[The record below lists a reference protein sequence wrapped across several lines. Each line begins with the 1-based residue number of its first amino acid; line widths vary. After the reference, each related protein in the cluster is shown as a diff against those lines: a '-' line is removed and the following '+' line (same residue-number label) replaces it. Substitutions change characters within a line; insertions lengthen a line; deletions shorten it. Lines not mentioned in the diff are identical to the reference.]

1 MMILLDILEKGQEK
15 NASDIHLVN
24 NEKVIYRVNG
34 ELIRD
39 EEIDKVSE
47 EFLINSIREIFTEK
61 QKEIFEKNKEI
72 DISFEDIKKRRY
84 RINLYNEKGYPAFSI
99 RILTKKIQN
108 FEELKLPE
116 ILKNMIE
123 YENGLVLVTGPTGS
137 GKSTTLAAMIE
148 EINQRE
154 ALSIVTIED
163 PVEYIF
169 ENKKSLIRQ
178 REIGRDTLSFA
189 NALKSVLRQDPDII
203 MVGELRDIESIEAAL
218 TAAETG
224 HLVFGTL
231 HTNGAVETINRLIDV
246 FSKEKQEQ
254 IKTQLSSTLRGV
266 VSQQLLLDKENKVV
280 PAFEILFVNTAVS
293 NHIASGKTN
302 QISIAIET
310 GQKYGMISMKEYIS
324 NMYKN
329 RVIDKKEYDRKRGY

>member
-1 MMILLDILEKGQEK
+1 MILLDILEKGQK
-15 NASDIHLVN
+15 KRASDIHLVN
-24 NEKVIYRVNG
+24 NEKVIYRING

-39 EEIDKVSE
+39 DEFDKVSE
-47 EFLINSIREIFTEK
+47 EFLINSIREILTEK

-72 DISFEDIKKRRY
+72 DIAFEDIKKRRY
-84 RINLYNEKGYPAFSI
+84 RINLYNEKGYPAYSI
-99 RILTKKIQN
+99 RILTKKIQS
-108 FEELKLPE
+108 FEELNLPKS
-116 ILKNMIE
+116 LKNMIR
-123 YENGLVLVTGPTGS
+123 YKNGLVLITGPTGS
-137 GKSTTLAAMIE
+137 GKSTTLSAMIE

-154 ALSIVTIED
+154 SLSIVTIED

-203 MVGELRDIESIEAAL
+203 MVGELRDKESIEAAL

-231 HTNGAVETINRLIDV
+231 HTNGAAETINRLIDV

-254 IKTQLSSTLRGV
+254 IKAQLSLVLRGI
-266 VSQQLLLDKENKVV
+266 VSQQLLLDKENKII
-280 PAFEILFVNTAVS
+280 PAFEILFVNTAIS
-293 NHIASGKTN
+293 NQIASGKIN
-302 QISIAIET
+302 QIPTAIET
-310 GQKYGMISMKEYIS
+310 GQKYGMISMREYIS
-324 NMYKN
+324 NMHKDG
-329 RVIDKKEYDRKRGY
+329 VINKKEYDEKRGN

>member
-1 MMILLDILEKGQEK
+1 MMILLDILEKGQKK

-39 EEIDKVSE
+39 EENGKVSE
-47 EFLINSIREIFTEK
+47 ESLINFIRELFTEK

-84 RINLYNEKGYPAFSI
+84 RINLYNEKSFPAFSI

-169 ENKKSLIRQ
+169 ENKKYETETVSQEAYELCKTDLAR
-178 REIGRDTLSFA
+178 RAAKENDLMTLA
-189 NALKSVLRQDPDII
+189 KENAV
-203 MVGELRDIESIEAAL
+203 
-218 TAAETG
+218 T
-224 HLVFGTL
+224 
-231 HTNGAVETINRLIDV
+231 AVEALVDPWVQQIDGEYKV
-246 FSKEKQEQ
+246 N
-254 IKTQLSSTLRGV
+254 IK
-266 VSQQLLLDKENKVV
+266 
-280 PAFEILFVNTAVS
+280 
-293 NHIASGKTN
+293 
-302 QISIAIET
+302 
-310 GQKYGMISMKEYIS
+310 
-324 NMYKN
+324 
-329 RVIDKKEYDRKRGY
+329 

>member
-1 MMILLDILEKGQEK
+1 MILLDILEKGQK
-15 NASDIHLVN
+15 KRASDIHLVN
-24 NEKVIYRVNG
+24 NEKVIYRING

-39 EEIDKVSE
+39 DEFDKVSE
-47 EFLINSIREIFTEK
+47 EFLINSIREILTEK

-72 DISFEDIKKRRY
+72 DIAFEDIKKRRY
-84 RINLYNEKGYPAFSI
+84 RINLYNEKGYPAYSI
-99 RILTKKIQN
+99 RILTKKIQS
-108 FEELKLPE
+108 FEELNLPKS
-116 ILKNMIE
+116 LKNMIR
-123 YENGLVLVTGPTGS
+123 YKNGLVLITGPTGS
-137 GKSTTLAAMIE
+137 GKSTTLSAMIE

-154 ALSIVTIED
+154 SLSIVTIED

-203 MVGELRDIESIEAAL
+203 MVGELRDKESIEAAL

-231 HTNGAVETINRLIDV
+231 HTNGAAETINRLIDV

-254 IKTQLSSTLRGV
+254 IKAQLSLVLRGV
-266 VSQQLLLDKENKVV
+266 VSQQLLLDKENKII
-280 PAFEILFVNTAVS
+280 PAFEILFVNTAIS
-293 NHIASGKTN
+293 NQIASGKIN
-302 QISIAIET
+302 QIPTAIET
-310 GQKYGMISMKEYIS
+310 GQKYGMISMREYIS
-324 NMYKN
+324 NMHKDG
-329 RVIDKKEYDRKRGY
+329 VINKKEYDEKRGN

>member
-1 MMILLDILEKGQEK
+1 MILLDILEKGQK
-15 NASDIHLVN
+15 KRASDIHLVN

-39 EEIDKVSE
+39 DEFDKVSE
-47 EFLINSIREIFTEK
+47 EFLINSIREILTEK

-72 DISFEDIKKRRY
+72 DIAFEDIKKRRY
-84 RINLYNEKGYPAFSI
+84 RINLYNEKGYPAYSI
-99 RILTKKIQN
+99 RILTKKIQS
-108 FEELKLPE
+108 FEELNLPKS
-116 ILKNMIE
+116 LKNMIR
-123 YENGLVLVTGPTGS
+123 YKNGLVLITGPTGS
-137 GKSTTLAAMIE
+137 GKSTTLSAMIE

-154 ALSIVTIED
+154 SLSIVTIED

-203 MVGELRDIESIEAAL
+203 MVGELRDKESIEAAL

-231 HTNGAVETINRLIDV
+231 HTNSAAETINRLIDV

-254 IKTQLSSTLRGV
+254 IKAQLSLVLRGI
-266 VSQQLLLDKENKVV
+266 VSQQLLLDKENKII
-280 PAFEILFVNTAVS
+280 PAFEILFVNTGVS
-293 NHIASGKTN
+293 NQIASGKIN
-302 QISIAIET
+302 QIPTAIET
-310 GQKYGMISMKEYIS
+310 GQKYGMISMREYIS
-324 NMYKN
+324 NMHKDG
-329 RVIDKKEYDRKRGY
+329 VINKKEYDEKRGN

>member
-1 MMILLDILEKGQEK
+1 MILLDILEKGQK
-15 NASDIHLVN
+15 KRASDIHLVN

-39 EEIDKVSE
+39 DEFDKVSE
-47 EFLINSIREIFTEK
+47 EFLINSIREILTEK

-72 DISFEDIKKRRY
+72 DIAFEDIKKRRY
-84 RINLYNEKGYPAFSI
+84 RINLYNEKGYPAYSI
-99 RILTKKIQN
+99 RILTKKIQS
-108 FEELKLPE
+108 FEELNLPKS
-116 ILKNMIE
+116 LKNMIR
-123 YENGLVLVTGPTGS
+123 YKNGLVLITGPTGS
-137 GKSTTLAAMIE
+137 GKSTILSAMIE

-154 ALSIVTIED
+154 SLSIVTIED

-203 MVGELRDIESIEAAL
+203 MVGELRDKESIEAAL

-231 HTNGAVETINRLIDV
+231 HTNSAAETINRLIDV

-254 IKTQLSSTLRGV
+254 IKAQLSLVLRGI
-266 VSQQLLLDKENKVV
+266 VSQQLLLDKENKII

-293 NHIASGKTN
+293 NQIASGKIN
-302 QISIAIET
+302 QIPTAIET
-310 GQKYGMISMKEYIS
+310 GQKYGMISMREYIS
-324 NMYKN
+324 NMHKDG
-329 RVIDKKEYDRKRGY
+329 VINKKEYDEKRGN

>member
-1 MMILLDILEKGQEK
+1 MILLDILEKGQK
-15 NASDIHLVN
+15 KRASDIHLVN

-39 EEIDKVSE
+39 DEFDKVSE
-47 EFLINSIREIFTEK
+47 EFLINSIREILTEK

-72 DISFEDIKKRRY
+72 DIAFEDIKKRRY
-84 RINLYNEKGYPAFSI
+84 RINLYNEKGYPAYSI
-99 RILTKKIQN
+99 RILTKKIQS
-108 FEELKLPE
+108 FEELNLPKS
-116 ILKNMIE
+116 LKNMIR
-123 YENGLVLVTGPTGS
+123 YKNGLVLITGPTGS
-137 GKSTTLAAMIE
+137 GKSTTLSAMIE

-154 ALSIVTIED
+154 SLSIVTIED

-203 MVGELRDIESIEAAL
+203 MVGELRDKESIEAAL

-231 HTNGAVETINRLIDV
+231 HTNGAAETINRLIDV

-254 IKTQLSSTLRGV
+254 IKAQLSLVLRGI
-266 VSQQLLLDKENKVV
+266 VSQQLLLDKENKII
-280 PAFEILFVNTAVS
+280 PAFEILFVNTAIS
-293 NHIASGKTN
+293 NQIVSGKIN
-302 QISIAIET
+302 QIPTAIET
-310 GQKYGMISMKEYIS
+310 GQKYGMISMREYIS
-324 NMYKN
+324 NMHKDG
-329 RVIDKKEYDRKRGY
+329 VINKKEYDEKRGN

>member
-1 MMILLDILEKGQEK
+1 MILLDILEKGQK
-15 NASDIHLVN
+15 KRASDIHLVN
-24 NEKVIYRVNG
+24 NEKVIYRING

-39 EEIDKVSE
+39 DEFDKVSE
-47 EFLINSIREIFTEK
+47 EFLINSIREILTEK

-72 DISFEDIKKRRY
+72 DIAFEDIKKRRY
-84 RINLYNEKGYPAFSI
+84 RINLYNEKGYPAYSI
-99 RILTKKIQN
+99 RILTKKIQS
-108 FEELKLPE
+108 FEELNLPKS
-116 ILKNMIE
+116 LKNMIR
-123 YENGLVLVTGPTGS
+123 YKNGLVLITGPTGS
-137 GKSTTLAAMIE
+137 GKSTTLSAMIE

-154 ALSIVTIED
+154 SLSIVTIED

-203 MVGELRDIESIEAAL
+203 MVGELRDKESIEAAL

-231 HTNGAVETINRLIDV
+231 HTNGAAETINRLIDV

-254 IKTQLSSTLRGV
+254 IKVQLSLVLRGV
-266 VSQQLLLDKENKVV
+266 VSQQLLLDKENKII
-280 PAFEILFVNTAVS
+280 PAFEILFVNTAIS
-293 NHIASGKTN
+293 NQIASGKIN
-302 QISIAIET
+302 QIPTAIET
-310 GQKYGMISMKEYIS
+310 GQKYGMISMREYIS
-324 NMYKN
+324 NMHKDG
-329 RVIDKKEYDRKRGY
+329 VINKKEYDEKRGN

>member
-1 MMILLDILEKGQEK
+1 MILLDILEKGQK
-15 NASDIHLVN
+15 KRASDIHLVN

-39 EEIDKVSE
+39 DEFDKVSE
-47 EFLINSIREIFTEK
+47 EFLINSIREILTEK

-72 DISFEDIKKRRY
+72 DIAFEDIKKRRY
-84 RINLYNEKGYPAFSI
+84 RINLYNEKGYPAYSI
-99 RILTKKIQN
+99 RILTKKIQS
-108 FEELKLPE
+108 FEELNLPKS
-116 ILKNMIE
+116 LKNMIR
-123 YENGLVLVTGPTGS
+123 YKNGLVLITGPTGS
-137 GKSTTLAAMIE
+137 GKSTTLSAMIE

-154 ALSIVTIED
+154 SLSIVTIED

-189 NALKSVLRQDPDII
+189 NALKSVLRQDPNII
-203 MVGELRDIESIEAAL
+203 MVGELRDKESIEAAL

-231 HTNGAVETINRLIDV
+231 HTNGAAETINRLIDV

-254 IKTQLSSTLRGV
+254 IKAQLSLVLRGI
-266 VSQQLLLDKENKVV
+266 VSQQLLLDKENKII
-280 PAFEILFVNTAVS
+280 PAFEILFVNTAIS
-293 NHIASGKTN
+293 NQIASGKIN
-302 QISIAIET
+302 QIPTAIET
-310 GQKYGMISMKEYIS
+310 GQKYGMISMREYIS
-324 NMYKN
+324 NMHKDG
-329 RVIDKKEYDRKRGY
+329 VINKKEYDEKRGN

>member
-1 MMILLDILEKGQEK
+1 MMILLDILEKGQKK

-39 EEIDKVSE
+39 EENDKVSKE
-47 EFLINSIREIFTEK
+47 SLINFIREIFTEK

-84 RINLYNEKGYPAFSI
+84 RINLYNEKGIPAFSI

>member
-1 MMILLDILEKGQEK
+1 MILLDILEKGQK
-15 NASDIHLVN
+15 KRASDIHLVN

-39 EEIDKVSE
+39 DEFDKVSE
-47 EFLINSIREIFTEK
+47 EFLINSIREILTEK
-61 QKEIFEKNKEI
+61 QKEILEKNKEI
-72 DISFEDIKKRRY
+72 DIAFEDIKKRRY
-84 RINLYNEKGYPAFSI
+84 RINLYNEKGYPAYSI
-99 RILTKKIQN
+99 RILTKKIQS
-108 FEELKLPE
+108 FEELNLPKS
-116 ILKNMIE
+116 LKNMIR
-123 YENGLVLVTGPTGS
+123 YKNGLVLITGPTGS
-137 GKSTTLAAMIE
+137 GKSTTLSAMIE

-154 ALSIVTIED
+154 SLSIVTIED

-203 MVGELRDIESIEAAL
+203 MVGELRDKESIEAAL

-231 HTNGAVETINRLIDV
+231 HTNGAAETINRLIDV

-254 IKTQLSSTLRGV
+254 IKAQLSLVLRGI
-266 VSQQLLLDKENKVV
+266 VSQQLLLDKENKII
-280 PAFEILFVNTAVS
+280 PAFEILFVNTAIS
-293 NHIASGKTN
+293 NQIASGKIN
-302 QISIAIET
+302 QIPTAIET
-310 GQKYGMISMKEYIS
+310 GQKYGMISMREYIS
-324 NMYKN
+324 NMHKDG
-329 RVIDKKEYDRKRGY
+329 VINKKEYDEKRGN

>member
-1 MMILLDILEKGQEK
+1 MILLDILEKGQK
-15 NASDIHLVN
+15 KRASDIHLVN

-39 EEIDKVSE
+39 DEFDKVSE
-47 EFLINSIREIFTEK
+47 EFLINSIREILTEK

-72 DISFEDIKKRRY
+72 DIAFEDIKKRRY
-84 RINLYNEKGYPAFSI
+84 RINLYNEKGYPAYSI

-108 FEELKLPE
+108 FEELNLPKS
-116 ILKNMIE
+116 LKNMIR
-123 YENGLVLVTGPTGS
+123 YKNGLVLITGPTGS
-137 GKSTTLAAMIE
+137 GKSTTLSAMIE

-154 ALSIVTIED
+154 SLSIVTIED

-203 MVGELRDIESIEAAL
+203 MVGELRDKESIEAAL

-231 HTNGAVETINRLIDV
+231 HTNGAAETINRLIDV

-254 IKTQLSSTLRGV
+254 IKAQLSLVLRGI
-266 VSQQLLLDKENKVV
+266 VSQQLLLDKENKII
-280 PAFEILFVNTAVS
+280 PAFEILFVNTAIS
-293 NHIASGKTN
+293 NQIASGKIN
-302 QISIAIET
+302 QIPTAIET
-310 GQKYGMISMKEYIS
+310 GQKYGMISMREYIS
-324 NMYKN
+324 NMHKDG
-329 RVIDKKEYDRKRGY
+329 VINKKEYDEKRGN

>member
-1 MMILLDILEKGQEK
+1 MILLDILEKGQK
-15 NASDIHLVN
+15 KRASDIHLVN

-39 EEIDKVSE
+39 DEFDKVSE
-47 EFLINSIREIFTEK
+47 EFLINSIREILTEK

-72 DISFEDIKKRRY
+72 DIAFEDIKKRRY
-84 RINLYNEKGYPAFSI
+84 RINLYNEKGYPAYSI
-99 RILTKKIQN
+99 RILTKKIQS
-108 FEELKLPE
+108 FEELNLPKS
-116 ILKNMIE
+116 LKNMIR
-123 YENGLVLVTGPTGS
+123 YKNGLVLITGPTGS
-137 GKSTTLAAMIE
+137 GKSTTLSAMIE

-154 ALSIVTIED
+154 SLSIVTIED

-178 REIGRDTLSFA
+178 REIGRDTLFFA

-203 MVGELRDIESIEAAL
+203 MVGELRDKESIEAAL

-231 HTNGAVETINRLIDV
+231 HTNGAAETINRLIDV

-254 IKTQLSSTLRGV
+254 IKAQLSLVLRGI
-266 VSQQLLLDKENKVV
+266 VSQQLLLDKENKII
-280 PAFEILFVNTAVS
+280 PAFEILFVNTAIS
-293 NHIASGKTN
+293 NQIASGKIN
-302 QISIAIET
+302 QIPTAIET
-310 GQKYGMISMKEYIS
+310 GQKYGMISMREYIS
-324 NMYKN
+324 NMHKDG
-329 RVIDKKEYDRKRGY
+329 VINKKEYDEKRGN

>member
-1 MMILLDILEKGQEK
+1 MILLDILEKGQK
-15 NASDIHLVN
+15 KRASDIHLVN

-39 EEIDKVSE
+39 DEFDKVSE
-47 EFLINSIREIFTEK
+47 EFLINSIREILTEK

-72 DISFEDIKKRRY
+72 DIAFEDIKKRRY
-84 RINLYNEKGYPAFSI
+84 RINLYNEKGYPAYSI
-99 RILTKKIQN
+99 RILTKKIQS
-108 FEELKLPE
+108 FEELNLPKS
-116 ILKNMIE
+116 LKNMIR
-123 YENGLVLVTGPTGS
+123 YKNGLVLITGPTGS
-137 GKSTTLAAMIE
+137 GKSTTLSAMIE

-154 ALSIVTIED
+154 SLSIVTIED

-203 MVGELRDIESIEAAL
+203 MVGELRDKESIEAAL

-231 HTNGAVETINRLIDV
+231 HTNGAAETINRLIDV

-254 IKTQLSSTLRGV
+254 IKAQLSLVLRGI
-266 VSQQLLLDKENKVV
+266 VSQQLLLDKENKII
-280 PAFEILFVNTAVS
+280 PAFEILFVNTAIS
-293 NHIASGKTN
+293 NQIASGKIN
-302 QISIAIET
+302 QIPTAIET
-310 GQKYGMISMKEYIS
+310 GQKYGMISMREYIS
-324 NMYKN
+324 NMHKDG
-329 RVIDKKEYDRKRGY
+329 VINKKEYDEKRGN

>member
-1 MMILLDILEKGQEK
+1 MILLDILEKGQK
-15 NASDIHLVN
+15 KRASDIHLVN

-39 EEIDKVSE
+39 DEFDKVSE
-47 EFLINSIREIFTEK
+47 EFLINSIREILTEK

-72 DISFEDIKKRRY
+72 DIAFEDIKKRRY
-84 RINLYNEKGYPAFSI
+84 RINLYNEKGYPAYSI
-99 RILTKKIQN
+99 RILTKKIQS
-108 FEELKLPE
+108 FEELNLPKS
-116 ILKNMIE
+116 LKNMIR
-123 YENGLVLVTGPTGS
+123 YKNGLVLITGPTGS
-137 GKSTTLAAMIE
+137 GKSTTLSAMIE

-154 ALSIVTIED
+154 SLSIVTIED

-203 MVGELRDIESIEAAL
+203 MVGELRDKESIEAAL

-231 HTNGAVETINRLIDV
+231 HTNGAAETINRLIDV

-254 IKTQLSSTLRGV
+254 IKAQLSLVLRGI
-266 VSQQLLLDKENKVV
+266 VSQQLLLDKENKII

-293 NHIASGKTN
+293 NQIASGKIN
-302 QISIAIET
+302 QIPTAIET
-310 GQKYGMISMKEYIS
+310 GQKYGMISMREYIS
-324 NMYKN
+324 NMHKDG
-329 RVIDKKEYDRKRGY
+329 VINKKEYDEKRGN